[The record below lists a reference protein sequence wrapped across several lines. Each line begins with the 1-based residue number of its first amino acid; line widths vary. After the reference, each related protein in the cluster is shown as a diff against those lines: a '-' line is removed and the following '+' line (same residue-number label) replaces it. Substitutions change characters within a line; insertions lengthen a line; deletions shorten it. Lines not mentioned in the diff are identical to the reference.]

1 MDKRRH
7 YSIEIMSQFVV
18 TPPLTQI
25 TLLFTS
31 ATGRPLVAG
40 VGWSV
45 WQKLSTDDLEAMR
58 PYIRPCH
65 QRVLED
71 TIEGKVALAL
81 MRQLLR
87 PHGYRIDT
95 EGKGWR
101 LIGPDGVHG
110 AHGPG
115 AIVTWT

>member
-1 MDKRRH
+1 
-7 YSIEIMSQFVV
+7 MSQFVV
-18 TPPLTQI
+18 TPPLTMI
-25 TLLFTS
+25 TGLFTT

-40 VGWSV
+40 VGWIT
-45 WQKLSTDDLEAMR
+45 WTQPATDDLEALR

-65 QRVLED
+65 QRILED
-71 TIEGKVALAL
+71 TIAGKIPLAL

-110 AHGPG
+110 SHGPG
-115 AIVTWT
+115 ATVTWS

>member
-1 MDKRRH
+1 MYAYRG
-7 YSIEIMSQFVV
+7 MSQFVV
-18 TPPLTQI
+18 TPSLTTI
-25 TLLFTS
+25 TALFTN
-31 ATGRPLVAG
+31 ATGRPFVAG
-40 VGWSV
+40 VGWSE
-45 WQKLSTDDLEAMR
+45 WRKIAKDDLEAVR

-65 QRVLED
+65 QHVLED
-71 TIEGKVALAL
+71 TIAGKVPLAL

-115 AIVTWT
+115 TIVTWS